1 MNKDITGNVGP
12 VPVVVPP
19 GGTARFT
26 VTMKGAWTDRL
37 QIKDTDAK
45 LLKEFDHQGGSDPTK
60 GSWQIDAPS
69 SGALTVFMY
78 GAHKEP
84 GIQDYL
90 NDKWTTF
97 LNTPLEKEYGWED
110 FGDSDFRDIFV
121 HIDILPGTYRK

>member
-1 MNKDITGNVGP
+1 MIKDVAGNVGP
-12 VPVVVPP
+12 IPVVVPP

-37 QIKDTDAK
+37 QIVDTSGK
-45 LLKEFDHQGGSDPTK
+45 VVKEFVHQGGSEQTK
-60 GSWQIDAPS
+60 GSWQLDS
-69 SGALTVFMY
+69 HDGAITVFMY

-84 GIQDYL
+84 GNSDYL

-97 LNTPLEKEYGWED
+97 LNTALEKEYGWED

-121 HIDILPGTYRK
+121 HIDIHPGTYKK